1 MGLLTYSIWNVYKT
15 RRDLCYK
22 PFIMSVVGATL
33 IVLDNFVVGD
43 KLKMHNVPS
52 WIGNI
57 MLIGAALWSGRDSA
71 KDNATP
77 FGF

>member
-1 MGLLTYSIWNVYKT
+1 
-15 RRDLCYK
+15 
-22 PFIMSVVGATL
+22 MSVVGATL
-33 IVLDNFVVGD
+33 IVLDNFIVGD